1 MKNRNRVSLFNI
13 LSTCLL
19 YGISFFTAPLFSR
32 LLGTDGY
39 GAVANYTVWVSVLSV
54 SATLLTYG
62 TLAPALVEYPEEEQ
76 KKYQS
81 SVMSLSLC

>member
-32 LLGTDGY
+32 LLGTGGY
-39 GAVANYTVWVSVLSV
+39 
-54 SATLLTYG
+54 
-62 TLAPALVEYPEEEQ
+62 
-76 KKYQS
+76 
-81 SVMSLSLC
+81 